1 MWLKW
6 ACLCFISND
15 TRCRDLDFGFLFC
28 MHHLGKDKEGII
40 AKQYRNIA
48 DKTVRSHQN
57 FIFTIREKMKR
68 KNEDLTLP
76 LTMPLKERVIMWFRS
91 SVTTIVINR
100 IDQNYENAY
109 LEYIVC
115 VSLAHSIANISTISN
130 KLV

>member
-1 MWLKW
+1 
-6 ACLCFISND
+6 
-15 TRCRDLDFGFLFC
+15 

-76 LTMPLKERVIMWFRS
+76 LTMPLKERVIM
-91 SVTTIVINR
+91 
-100 IDQNYENAY
+100 
-109 LEYIVC
+109 
-115 VSLAHSIANISTISN
+115 
-130 KLV
+130 